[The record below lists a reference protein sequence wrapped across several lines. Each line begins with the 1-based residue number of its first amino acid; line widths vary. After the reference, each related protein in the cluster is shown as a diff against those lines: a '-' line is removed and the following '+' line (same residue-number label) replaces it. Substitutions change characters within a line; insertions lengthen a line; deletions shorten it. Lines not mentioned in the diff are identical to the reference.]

1 MASSP
6 QSHHSRGTVG
16 DWLRPHLQWITVP
29 SWVLSAAAH
38 VAVLFL
44 LVIISQ
50 TPSCRSDIQG
60 EDGDSFRKVGIYTP
74 PADED
79 DSRQDATQST
89 EQEASEA
96 ESQETSEAQP
106 VEESLAVPPVPL
118 DLPQSVSPP
127 LIGIG
132 ADPSLPSADSL
143 VDSILSSA
151 PGAPGGPASPSDGE
165 PGGTTFLGASAT
177 GNRFVYVIDR
187 SWSMD
192 DYGALRAA
200 KNELASSLQRLDATQ
215 QFQIIFY
222 NDQGQVILT
231 SNAGRFDFFWGTD
244 TQRLDAV
251 RQLRSVRAS
260 GGTDHVPAL
269 QKALSYDPDVV
280 FFLTDGQEPPLST
293 RDLESIGRRNAK
305 ARIHCIEFGD
315 TTRTDAGEIDP
326 GNWVQKLAQQN
337 GGKYIYHDVRT
348 FGRR

>member
-6 QSHHSRGTVG
+6 QSIRSRGKVG

-29 SWVLSAAAH
+29 SWVLSAAVH
-38 VAVLFL
+38 VGLVFL
-44 LVIISQ
+44 LIIVSQ

-60 EDGDSFRKVGIYTP
+60 DEGNSFRRVGIYTRP
-74 PADED
+74 TDD
-79 DSRQDATQST
+79 SDSRQEVTQET
-89 EQEASEA
+89 EQQSSDLETPA
-96 ESQETSEAQP
+96 ESDTQPMEETLVA
-106 VEESLAVPPVPL
+106 PPVPIP
-118 DLPQSVSPP
+118 LPQTVSPP

-132 ADPSLPSADSL
+132 ADPSLPSAESL

-151 PGAPGGPASPSDGE
+151 PGDPGGPARAADGE
-165 PGGTTFLGASAT
+165 PGGTEFLGASAT
-177 GNRFVYVIDR
+177 GSRFVYVIDR

-200 KNELASSLQRLDATQ
+200 KNELAASLQQLNAEQ

-222 NDQGQVILT
+222 NDQGQIVLT
-231 SNAGRFDFFWGTD
+231 SNGGRFDFFWGTD

-251 RQLRSVRAS
+251 RQLKSVRAS

-269 QKALSYDPDVV
+269 EKALSYEPDVV
-280 FFLTDGQEPPLST
+280 FFLTDGQKPPLT
-293 RDLESIGRRNAK
+293 ARDLKSIGRRNAK

-315 TTRTDAGEIDP
+315 TLRTNAGEVDP
-326 GNWVQKLAQQN
+326 GNWVQKLAREN
-337 GGKYIYHDVRT
+337 GGTYVYHDVRD